1 MELKLSI
8 LVPSVHTRRDSFLPK
23 SLDMLYSQYD
33 RLSEDLQ
40 NKVEILYLIDNKT
53 MFLGQKRN
61 NLVDLAQGEYI
72 VFVDD
77 DDRIAENYISCLI
90 DAIETGADV
99 ITFHAEVTINGKDK
113 KLCKYSKEYKIDQ
126 NTETEY
132 LRIPNHICC
141 VKKQLAQK
149 VSFPNKIYGEDS
161 AYSKGLIGLLKT
173 EYVIPSIL
181 YYYDFNTETT
191 ETQTIL
197 YIKEQQKRNYTIDV
211 IILSNA
217 KTPELKQMTQETVN
231 SCLETAGSTNIR
243 ITVIEQNPRVF
254 YRGARV
260 KQPENESSF
269 NYNERMNQ
277 GILIS
282 NAEYV
287 LLANNDLIFN
297 EGWAQELLKANY
309 PVVSPICPKDP
320 RHVGLTKNEK
330 GSVCGRNFSGF
341 CFMIKRELW
350 NQLPQ
355 ERLQEFPFFYA
366 DNVVVEELLKIG
378 IEPMVVPSAVVRHL
392 GSTTLKTLPNQEQQE
407 LMWAQTE
414 KYNKMYNKKLFED
427 NQDYIR
433 WKKQQFVS

>member
-8 LVPSVHTRRDSFLPK
+8 LVPSVNTRRGSFLPK
-23 SLDMLYSQYD
+23 SLDMLYGQLE
-33 RLSEDLQ
+33 RLPEDLQ

-61 NLVDLAQGEYI
+61 NLVDLAQGEY
-72 VFVDD
+72 VAFVDD
-77 DDRIAENYISCLI
+77 DDRITENYITCLL
-90 DAIETGADV
+90 DAIEAGTDV
-99 ITFHAEVTINGKDK
+99 ITFYAEVTMNGKDK
-113 KLCKYSKEYKIDQ
+113 KICKYSKDYKIDR

-141 VKKQLAQK
+141 VKKQIAQK

-161 AYSKGLIGLLKT
+161 AYSKQLLGLLKT
-173 EYVIPSIL
+173 EHNIPSIL

-191 ETQTIL
+191 ETQSIL
-197 YIKEQQKRNYTIDV
+197 RIKEQEKRNYRIDV

-217 KTPELKQMTQETVN
+217 KTPELKQMTQTAV
-231 SCLETAGSTNIR
+231 STCLETAGGINIR

-260 KQPENESSF
+260 KQPENESDF

-277 GILIS
+277 GVQLS
-282 NAEYV
+282 GAEYV
-287 LLANNDLIFN
+287 LLANNDLVFN
-297 EGWAQELLKANY
+297 EGWAQELLRTNY

-355 ERLQEFPFFYA
+355 KRLQEFPFFYA
-366 DNVVVEELLKIG
+366 DNVVVEELLELG

-392 GSTTLKTLPNQEQQE
+392 GSTTLKTLPTKEQQE

-414 KYNKMYNKKLFED
+414 KYNQMYNKKLFED
-427 NQDYIR
+427 NKDYIR